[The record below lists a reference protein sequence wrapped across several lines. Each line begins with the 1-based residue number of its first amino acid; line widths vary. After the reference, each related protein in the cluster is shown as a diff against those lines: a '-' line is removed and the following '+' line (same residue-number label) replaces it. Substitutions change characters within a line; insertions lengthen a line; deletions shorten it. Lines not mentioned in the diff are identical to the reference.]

1 MIVETLGMLRGR
13 DYQITDKITIRQPT
27 LGEIEELGEDKYY
40 AMISTFTCTPFDVI
54 AQLDDMNIDF
64 TKITSYQLFC
74 VLCQS
79 LDYQSTKLLF
89 GEINFNEFRMV
100 NCGDKLELHWYDT
113 VIDEKIYSDITE
125 YLRKI
130 NMLSPPKF
138 TKVAND
144 YTKQKMIEYAHSD
157 LELAKRRK
165 PKSILK
171 TAISRI
177 TNHPYFKY
185 RLDEVWDMK
194 IYAFYDSVSS
204 INIIENSNHLCIGA
218 YSGNLDMSKI
228 NKNEF
233 NWLREVS

>member
-1 MIVETLGMLRGR
+1 
-13 DYQITDKITIRQPT
+13 
-27 LGEIEELGEDKYY
+27 
-40 AMISTFTCTPFDVI
+40 
-54 AQLDDMNIDF
+54 
-64 TKITSYQLFC
+64 
-74 VLCQS
+74 
-79 LDYQSTKLLF
+79 
-89 GEINFNEFRMV
+89 
-100 NCGDKLELHWYDT
+100 
-113 VIDEKIYSDITE
+113 
-125 YLRKI
+125 
-130 NMLSPPKF
+130 MLSPPKF

-144 YTKQKMIEYAHSD
+144 YTKQKMIEYAHND